1 MSRFRPGDVAL
12 IRSLPDIEPEYR
24 GRECTVLTNLIHVKG
39 ITGAR
44 YRIELQGFDPR
55 YRVYA
60 SPHVLKPLPPESL
73 PGSWAECVFKP
84 RGVSA

>member
-1 MSRFRPGDVAL
+1 MSRFQPGDIAV
-12 IRSLPDIEPEYR
+12 IRHLDDIQPEFR
-24 GRECTVLTNLIHVKG
+24 GRECLVLTNLVHVKG

-60 SPHVLKPLPPESL
+60 MPHVLRPLPEPDL

-84 RGVSA
+84 KGVEA